1 MQPPRRR
8 AARSSPGCASS
19 WQSRDVSNAS
29 TQRSRRPQASPEC
42 ARIPERHFSRPSP
55 RPGPRPARAQ
65 GRQGPPAPAPRP
77 PLASPPPAHSPGSTT
92 VSTRRMAPSGEP
104 ALTCWAVLNDSAA
117 SRFHSSPAL
126 TYERPSRYQ
135 VSESSLLTSVM
146 FSKICTARSVWP
158 VSNMSLA
165 EVFCTWNDGHF
176 ASSSRSFHKSWLLIR
191 LATAS
196 SSFCWTSSSC
206 ACTSSTCGSAGSIC
220 IASPRMATHSASAFS
235 SKQRSVMNSSA
246 VEERPT
252 ASCLRRDSAAS
263 DAAWPAAS
271 AFCRSLRMS

>member
-146 FSKICTARSVWP
+146 FSKICAL
-158 VSNMSLA
+158 VSPALCLWCAAAHLHSPL
-165 EVFCTWNDGHF
+165 
-176 ASSSRSFHKSWLLIR
+176 R
-191 LATAS
+191 LARLEHELGGGLLHVERRP
-196 SSFCWTSSSC
+196 FRLVWHL
-206 ACTSSTCGSAGSIC
+206 SAG
-220 IASPRMATHSASAFS
+220 RL
-235 SKQRSVMNSSA
+235 N
-246 VEERPT
+246 RP
-252 ASCLRRDSAAS
+252 AQAAGRAAHLRGPSTSRGS
-263 DAAWPAAS
+263 
-271 AFCRSLRMS
+271 